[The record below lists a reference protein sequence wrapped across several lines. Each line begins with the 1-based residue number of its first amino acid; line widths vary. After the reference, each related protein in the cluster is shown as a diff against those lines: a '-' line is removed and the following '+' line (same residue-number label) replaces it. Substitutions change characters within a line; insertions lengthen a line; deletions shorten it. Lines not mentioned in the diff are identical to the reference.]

1 MASPEREES
10 EGEESGGEAT
20 SLLQPL
26 PKGQG
31 RRPRGDEIRDKYRLR
46 ERNDRYSKMKAS
58 RNSTG
63 AVPGSS
69 FPLSDVRSPSQGGGG
84 SDGLQVSVSACAY
97 VSPRMLHDDAE

>member
-46 ERNDRYSKMKAS
+46 ERYSKMKTS
-58 RNSTG
+58 RNGTG

-84 SDGLQVSVSACAY
+84 SGGLQVSVCVCVCTCVCVRTFHRA
-97 VSPRMLHDDAE
+97 